1 MKIAS
6 KFSNFSQLHTTYLF
20 TERGGQLLVD
30 NERKSI
36 SVEKTF
42 PRKKRHEKF
51 PKLSRLKVRGT
62 FFCLLMRVKVCDD
75 DSEQKLKLTKPIQV
89 HIMKFLINAYLRS
102 SISQEKIVPMLIRHC
117 EFFELKKKIFR
128 NRFEKLDYLQ
138 HQICNQEFLSSFI

>member
-102 SISQEKIVPMLIRHC
+102 FISQKIVPMLIRHC

-138 HQICNQEFLSSFI
+138 HQICNQEFSHYIT